1 MTAIATTATWD
12 EQALV
17 QGAQRG
23 NLDAFN
29 ALILHYQAQ
38 VYNLALH
45 LLHDEAAADDAAQ
58 EAFISAYKALA
69 KFRGGSF
76 RAWLLRIVSN
86 ACYDEMRRHKRR
98 PTTSWDDFGD
108 MDEEANPHLVDD
120 GPQPEQV
127 TQQRELRAFL
137 DRALSRLPED
147 QRMALM
153 LVDQMG
159 FSYQEVAETLRV
171 RLGTVKS
178 RLARARLAM
187 QSLLQEEGELLP
199 RRYRLNSE
207 TEDNNVKRNV

>member
-1 MTAIATTATWD
+1 MTSIVTTTWD
-12 EQALV
+12 EPALV
-17 QGAQRG
+17 QSAQRG

-58 EAFISAYKALA
+58 EAFISAYKALS

-86 ACYDEMRRHKRR
+86 ACYDEMRRHQRR
-98 PTTSWDDFGD
+98 PTTLWDDFGD
-108 MDEEANPHLVDD
+108 MDEEANPYLVDD
-120 GPQPEQV
+120 GPQPEQRV
-127 TQQRELRAFL
+127 QQHELRALL
-137 DRALSRLPED
+137 DRALCRLPQE
-147 QRMALM
+147 QRMTLL

-159 FSYQEVAETLRV
+159 FSYQEVAETLGV

-187 QSLLQEEGELLP
+187 RSLLQEEGELLP
-199 RRYRLNSE
+199 HRYRLNSE
-207 TEDNNVKRNV
+207 TGN

>member
-1 MTAIATTATWD
+1 MAITPPWD

-17 QGAQRG
+17 QSAQRG
-23 NLDAFN
+23 NLEAFN
-29 ALILHYQAQ
+29 ALILHYQTQ

-45 LLHDEAAADDAAQ
+45 LLGDAAAADDAAQ

-86 ACYDEMRRHKRR
+86 ACYDEMRRHKRH

-108 MDEEANPHLVDD
+108 MDDEANPHLTD
-120 GPQPEQV
+120 GGPLPEQ
-127 TQQRELRAFL
+127 TLQQYELRAL
-137 DRALSRLPED
+137 LERALAKLPED
-147 QRMALM
+147 QRMTLL
-153 LVDQMG
+153 LVDQFG
-159 FSYQEVAETLRV
+159 FSYQEVAETMHV

-199 RRYRLNSE
+199 GRYRLNSE
-207 TEDNNVKRNV
+207 TET